1 MEQSAGVNDRA
12 RRLLLEMMDMVSTS
26 CSDRN
31 ETSQQ
36 GSSRIQQQ
44 NFVPLPYS
52 SLTPTNEHN
61 RLFGF
66 SSKRSKGK
74 KRQKECY
81 SNPVQD
87 SLCATPNLKSNS
99 RKNVWVH
106 DCCCL
111 ASHSQDFV
119 PSSSQKMELASVG
132 LGLKNLTFLKMAT
145 DEEIESVIYEAFPK
159 LAGLGFELL

>member
-1 MEQSAGVNDRA
+1 MSTTDYSDLALNAA
-12 RRLLLEMMDMVSTS
+12 RV
-26 CSDRN
+26 
-31 ETSQQ
+31 
-36 GSSRIQQQ
+36 
-44 NFVPLPYS
+44 
-52 SLTPTNEHN
+52 
-61 RLFGF
+61 
-66 SSKRSKGK
+66 K

-81 SNPVQD
+81 SNPGQD

-159 LAGLGFELL
+159 LAGLGFELLRTGSHKKN